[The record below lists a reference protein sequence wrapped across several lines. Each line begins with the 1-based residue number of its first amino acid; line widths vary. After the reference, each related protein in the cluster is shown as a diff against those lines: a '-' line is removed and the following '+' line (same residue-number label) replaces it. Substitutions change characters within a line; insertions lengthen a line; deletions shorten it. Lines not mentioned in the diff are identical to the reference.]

1 VGLAREFKNIMVK
14 RKVINLAAGVMLAG
28 ALRAVL
34 RSLIN
39 DVILPPISAAASG
52 ANISNLSYIIKKAK
66 VGSPPVAIG
75 YGRFLQNT
83 IDFAILAVVVSMILH
98 AAEKLTDK
106 EQATQ
111 SKNEKLLEEIR
122 DLLMLQQPKSEN

>member
-1 VGLAREFKNIMVK
+1 VVREFKNIMVK

-39 DVILPPISAAASG
+39 DVILPPISAATSG
-52 ANISNLSYIIKKAK
+52 ANISNLSYVIKKAK
-66 VGSPPVAIG
+66 VGSPPVALG
-75 YGRFLQNT
+75 YGRFLQNA
-83 IDFAILAVVVSMILH
+83 IDFAILAVMVSMILY

-106 EQATQ
+106 KQTPH
-111 SKNEKLLEEIR
+111 SNNEKLLEEIR
-122 DLLMLQQPKSEN
+122 DVLRLQQQKSEN